1 MSENVQRSI
10 SVDVLGQKFH
20 KDGFLVVENV
30 FDATLISSLY
40 QQAVH
45 NFNEVNQIIQNQDLE
60 FGVGVKYGFKEI
72 VQRHPNRYEMP
83 YGMSEALFD
92 FVLEKEQLR
101 AIVASILNCDDYVVA
116 NRSLV
121 VSMPGCSDQAWH
133 SDGPH
138 MSATQDL
145 PCHCFNVFIPLVDVT
160 EENGPTEI
168 RPESQFY
175 TRDLT
180 KSMFLA
186 KIKKTLKPV
195 VGPNLSKGSIL
206 LVSYFPIVY
215 AHANMLI
222 MFFCYGSLTIA
233 CCTEEQ
239 QIAQRKCALSWSS
252 LLLSHG
258 TRYVFIVLC
267 CFTATVRSFHHTPVF
282 NLQDTL
288 NFPHRSVFDKKQE
301 QSAKNPAKNATVS
314 AL

>member
-1 MSENVQRSI
+1 MSESVEG
-10 SVDVLGQKFH
+10 SVDFNDLGQRFF
-20 KDGFLVVENV
+20 KDGYLVVDNI
-30 FDATLISSLY
+30 FDPALISSLH

-45 NFNEVNQIIQNQDLE
+45 NFNEVNEIIQIQELD

-83 YGMSEALFD
+83 YGMSESMFD
-92 FVLEKEQLR
+92 FVLENEKLK
-101 AIVASILNCDDYVVA
+101 AIVTNILNCNDYVVA

-160 EENGPTEI
+160 DENGPTEI

-175 TRDLT
+175 TRDLA

-206 LVSYFPIVY
+206 LVSCSTY
-215 AHANMLI
+215 
-222 MFFCYGSLTIA
+222 
-233 CCTEEQ
+233 Q
-239 QIAQRKCALSWSS
+239 
-252 LLLSHG
+252 
-258 TRYVFIVLC
+258 
-267 CFTATVRSFHHTPVF
+267 
-282 NLQDTL
+282 
-288 NFPHRSVFDKKQE
+288 
-301 QSAKNPAKNATVS
+301 
-314 AL
+314 